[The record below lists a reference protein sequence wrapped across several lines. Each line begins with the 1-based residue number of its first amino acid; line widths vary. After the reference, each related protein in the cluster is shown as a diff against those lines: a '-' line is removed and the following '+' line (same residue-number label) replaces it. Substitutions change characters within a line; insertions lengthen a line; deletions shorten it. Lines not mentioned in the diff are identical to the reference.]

1 MGANKGEPTMTKDLD
16 QQYLKLDKQFSS
28 LMVKMEALIDAMNS
42 FSEKHQEILKIEAFN
57 KELLNYIKEKQN
69 DY

>member
-1 MGANKGEPTMTKDLD
+1 MIKDLD

-28 LMVKMEALIDAMNS
+28 LMVKMEALIDVMNS